1 MNKIIEKTAKANY
14 ENNSKFFNDNS
25 SKFNKDEYLKYYA
38 KLCEYEK
45 IYDMYYWGFS
55 SISDCPDYF

>member
-14 ENNSKFFNDNS
+14 ENYSKFFNDNS
-25 SKFNKDEYLKYYA
+25 SKFSEIEYIKYYS

-45 IYDMYYWGFS
+45 IYDMYYWGFNS
-55 SISDCPDYF
+55 VDDCPDYF